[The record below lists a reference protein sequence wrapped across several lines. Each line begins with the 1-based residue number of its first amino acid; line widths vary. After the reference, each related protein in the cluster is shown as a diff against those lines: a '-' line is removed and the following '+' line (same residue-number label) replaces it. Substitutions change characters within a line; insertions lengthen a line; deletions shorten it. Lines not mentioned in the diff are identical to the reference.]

1 MISKA
6 DISEH
11 PEHFLRRAGYAFIRD
26 SRRGEESYVRRL
38 GSYFYPRLHMYV
50 EESGDKILFNL
61 HLDQKQASYEGSRMH
76 NGEHDGEVV
85 QSEIERL
92 KNIITHNANSH
103 NAQCITRNEK
113 APYSSPLL
121 NKERGQDGESVDK
134 IGGERDYTKDQPK
147 KEKKSWW
154 KRLFS

>member
-1 MISKA
+1 MKLIVNKA
-6 DISEH
+6 NISEH

-50 EESGDKILFNL
+50 EESGDKIIFNL

-76 NGEHDGEVV
+76 NGEHDGNVV
-85 QSEIERL
+85 QSEIDRL
-92 KNIITHNANSH
+92 KNLITHNA
-103 NAQCITRNEK
+103 QRVTRNEK
-113 APYSSPLL
+113 APHPSPLL
-121 NKERGQDGESVDK
+121 TKERGQDRGELIDQ

-154 KRLFS
+154 KKIFA